1 MALSIGIRSASNIFH
16 NHNVE
21 DRFNRVHQRDF
32 GISRPLIVWQVLVGH
47 LNLPRIKILFGLRQA
62 GDVVAGIAQ
71 SQDRIIEGTSP
82 RGNGLQLCDQLSA
95 FRNVLNVQFTF
106 SSAGPGCRDLW
117 TDCSAFLSCS
127 RSSFNSEI

>member
-1 MALSIGIRSASNIFH
+1 MFFNPRRIEYPLDLSVQCPQHASARH
-16 NHNVE
+16 HGRAVE
-21 DRFNRVHQRDF
+21 FDDQEQGFYR
-32 GISRPLIVWQVLVGH
+32 G
-47 LNLPRIKILFGLRQA
+47 LPRIKILLGLRQA

-117 TDCSAFLSCS
+117 ADCSAFLSCS